1 MQENN
6 GRRNPF
12 LLAPAIVLV
21 LLAFFGIVSFIPL
34 GRGFVPY
41 IIAIVAVLLVFGMA
55 IAAAV
60 YLRGTGW
67 TARCLAH
74 GRKGSFL
81 LCISAAGMMMV
92 QSVGIRSFLIEN
104 FYDYRIFELYGMR
117 FESATDSLG
126 SFLLIFFALAL
137 LPAVLE
143 GIFFRGFLMHEYR
156 YAGVFLSILVS
167 SFLYAMTGMS
177 IANFPVYFINGV
189 LLSAVAFLSGSVA
202 YSVLVHVMYA
212 LFALSFEKYIFFIAE
227 ETRTLIFLVLAAV
240 GLLSAIG
247 FCGSAEKLLR
257 QRGED
262 EERAPIRL
270 KKGRA
275 LVILKDILAA
285 PLLWADTLCF
295 ILICVLH
302 ILLDA

>member
-12 LLAPAIVLV
+12 LLAPALVLV
-21 LLAFFGIVSFIPL
+21 LLALFGILS
-34 GRGFVPY
+34 FVPIGKGSASY
-41 IIAIVAVLLVFGMA
+41 IIVIASALLVFGIA

-67 TARCLAH
+67 TKRCLTR
-74 GRKGSFL
+74 GPKGSLL
-81 LCISAAGMMMV
+81 LCFSAAGMMMV

-104 FYDYRIFELYGMR
+104 FYDYRIFTLYGMS
-117 FESATDSLG
+117 FESATDSFGAFLP
-126 SFLLIFFALAL
+126 SFVALAVF
-137 LPAVLE
+137 PAILE

-156 YAGVFLSILVS
+156 YGGVFLSILVS
-167 SFLYAMTGMS
+167 SFLYALTGMS
-177 IANFPVYFINGV
+177 IANFPIHFINGV
-189 LLSAVAFLSGSVA
+189 LLSSVVFLTGSLA
-202 YSVLVHVMYA
+202 YSVLAHVTYA

-227 ETRTLIFLVLAAV
+227 ETRILIFLVLVAL

-247 FCGSAEKLLR
+247 FCGSAENLLR

-270 KKGRA
+270 KKGRF
-275 LVILKDILAA
+275 LVILKDMLVA
-285 PLLWADTLCF
+285 PMLWADVFCF

-302 ILLDA
+302 IFLDA